1 MELDKELAVW
11 DQRMTALKRLLS
23 ALSGDIVSVPHISL
37 GDLNVALV
45 LTRKQPTLNRIMV
58 NKSVEKDREPVVLD
72 LMRVVLQKLLFVQSM
87 ATANVLNISLGGQ
100 SVVLD
105 LMIKM

>member
-1 MELDKELAVW
+1 MELDQELAVLE
-11 DQRMTALKRLLS
+11 QRMTALKRLLS
-23 ALSGDIVSVPHISL
+23 ALSGDIASVPHISL

-45 LTRKQPTLNRIMV
+45 LMRKQPSLNRIMV
-58 NKSVEKDREPVVLD
+58 NKSVEKDREPVVLV
-72 LMRVVLQKLLFVQSM
+72 LMRVVLQKPLFVQSM
-87 ATANVLNISLGGQ
+87 ATANVLNISLVDQ